1 MNKSVSI
8 RSMTRRL
15 AATGVVTILLAA
27 CSLEPAYEQPSAPIA
42 ASFPGGDSYP
52 SLPNTPTGVAELH
65 WQDFFTDPKLKKTIE
80 LALSNS
86 RDLRVAITNIE
97 AAQAKYHIQRSELF
111 PTIDAGGGVTY
122 SRQQVA
128 SPTGALVDENEKQ
141 YTTTVGV
148 TSYELDLFGRIRS
161 LSDSQL
167 ELYLATEEARRTT
180 QISLIAETASDYVTL
195 NDDMAQLTAAKANL
209 VSSQNSL
216 DITEAR
222 LKAGVASQLDV
233 SQANT
238 VVQQARASVAQY
250 TTTVATDKNALD
262 LVVGATVP
270 PELLPDGISDQKMVM
285 ETLPVGINSDVLL
298 GRPDVLEAEHTLK
311 SANAQ
316 IGAARAAFFPT
327 ISLTGSVGTTS
338 VALSQLFMG
347 PAAVWSYG
355 PSISVPI
362 FDGGYNEATLDYDK
376 AERKV
381 DLAKY
386 EKAIQTAFSEVANA
400 LARRGT
406 IAEEVSA
413 DQALVEAAATSLKL
427 STARY
432 EQGSDTYLNVL
443 SAQRTLYS
451 AQQTLISIR
460 LTQATNLVTIY
471 KTLGGGGDV
480 TE

>member
-1 MNKSVSI
+1 
-8 RSMTRRL
+8 MTRRL
-15 AATGVVTILLAA
+15 AATALITILLVA
-27 CSLEPAYEQPSAPIA
+27 CSLEPAYEQPPAPITA
-42 ASFPGGDSYP
+42 TFPSGESYP
-52 SLPNTPTGVAELH
+52 SLPATPTNVAELH

-80 LALSNS
+80 LALSNN
-86 RDLRVAITNIE
+86 RDLRVAIANIE
-97 AAQAKYHIQRSELF
+97 AAQAQYHIQRSELF
-111 PTIDAGGGVTY
+111 PTITAGSSVTY

-141 YTTTVGV
+141 YTTSVGV

-161 LSDSQL
+161 LSDSEL
-167 ELYLATEEARRTT
+167 ELYLATEEARRTM
-180 QISLIAETASDYVTL
+180 QISLIAEVASDYVTL
-195 NDDMAQLTAAKANL
+195 NDDMAQLTAAKADL

-216 DITEAR
+216 DITQAR

-233 SQANT
+233 SQAET
-238 VVQQARASVAQY
+238 VVQEARASVAQF
-250 TTTVATDKNALD
+250 TTTIATDKNALD
-262 LVVGATVP
+262 LVAGTSIP
-270 PELLPDGISDQKMVM
+270 PELLPDGSSDQKMVM
-285 ETLPVGINSDVLL
+285 ENLPVGINSTVLL
-298 GRPDVLEAEHTLK
+298 TRPDVLEAEHTLK

-338 VALSQLFMG
+338 VALSQLFSG

-362 FDGGYNEATLDYDK
+362 FDGGYNEATLAYDK
-376 AERKV
+376 AEREV

-386 EKAIQTAFSEVANA
+386 EKAIQIAFSEVTNA

-406 IAEEVSA
+406 IAEEISA
-413 DQALVEAAATSLKL
+413 DQGLVNAAATSLKL

-443 SAQRTLYS
+443 SAQRTLYT

-471 KTLGGGGDV
+471 KTLGGGGKV
-480 TE
+480 VE

>member
-1 MNKSVSI
+1 MAVTSI
-8 RSMTRRL
+8 
-15 AATGVVTILLAA
+15 AAILLAA
-27 CSLEPAYEQPSAPIA
+27 CSLEPVYEQPLTPIA
-42 ASFPGGDSYP
+42 ATFPSGPSYP
-52 SLPNTPTGVAELH
+52 SLAATPTSFPELH
-65 WQDFFTDPKLKKTIE
+65 WQDFFTDPKLKQTIE
-80 LALSNS
+80 LALSNN
-86 RDLRVAITNIE
+86 RDLRVAIANIE
-97 AAQAKYHIQRSELF
+97 AAQAQYHIQRSELF
-111 PTIDAGGGVTY
+111 PTIDAGASATY

-128 SPTGALVDENEKQ
+128 SPTGTLVDENEKQ
-141 YTTTVGV
+141 FTTSVSV
-148 TSYELDLFGRIRS
+148 TSYELDFFGRIRS
-161 LSDSQL
+161 LTHAEL

-180 QISLIAETASDYVTL
+180 QISLIAEVASDYVTL
-195 NDDMAQLTAAKANL
+195 NDDIAQLTTAKADL

-216 DITEAR
+216 DITIAR

-233 SQANT
+233 SQADT
-238 VVQQARASVAQY
+238 VVQQARASVAQF

-270 PELLPDGISDQKMVM
+270 PELLPEGMSDQKMVM
-285 ETLPVGINSDVLL
+285 ETLPVGISSDVLL
-298 GRPDVLEAEHTLK
+298 TRPDVLEAEHTLK

-362 FDGGYNEATLDYDK
+362 FDGGYNEATLAYDK
-376 AERKV
+376 AERNV
-381 DLAKY
+381 DLAQY

-406 IAEEVSA
+406 IAEEISA
-413 DQALVEAAATSLKL
+413 DEALVEAAATSLKL

-432 EQGSDTYLNVL
+432 EKGSDTYLNVL
-443 SAQRTLYS
+443 SAQRTLYT

-471 KTLGGGGDV
+471 KTLGGGADI

>member
-1 MNKSVSI
+1 MNKYVTIS
-8 RSMTRRL
+8 SMTLL
-15 AATGVVTILLAA
+15 AALTA
-27 CSLEPAYEQPSAPIA
+27 CSLEPVYEQPPAPIA
-42 ASFPGGDSYP
+42 AIFPSGDSYP
-52 SLPNTPTGVAELH
+52 SLPATPTSVAELH

-80 LALSNS
+80 LALSNN
-86 RDLRVAITNIE
+86 RDLRVAIANIE
-97 AAQAKYHIQRSELF
+97 AAQAQYRIQRSELF
-111 PTIDAGGGVTY
+111 PTIDAGASATY

-128 SPTGALVDENEKQ
+128 SASGAVVPENEKQ
-141 YTTTVGV
+141 YTTSVSS
-148 TSYELDLFGRIRS
+148 TSYELDFFGRIRS
-161 LSDSQL
+161 LSHSEL

-180 QISLIAETASDYVTL
+180 QISLIAEVASDYVTL
-195 NDDMAQLTAAKANL
+195 NDDMAQLVAAKADL

-216 DITEAR
+216 DITKAR
-222 LKAGVASQLDV
+222 LKAGVATQLDV
-233 SQANT
+233 SQADT
-238 VVQQARASVAQY
+238 VFQQARASVAQF

-262 LVVGATVP
+262 LVVGTSIP
-270 PELLPDGISDQKMVM
+270 PELLPDGTSDQKMVM
-285 ETLPVGINSDVLL
+285 ETLPVGIDSSVLRS
-298 GRPDVLEAEHTLK
+298 RPHVLEAEHTLK

-362 FDGGYNEATLDYDK
+362 FDGGYNQSTLDYDK
-376 AERKV
+376 AERNV

-406 IAEEVSA
+406 IAEEISA
-413 DQALVEAAATSLKL
+413 DQALVEAAVTSLKL

-443 SAQRTLYS
+443 LAQRTLYT

-471 KTLGGGGDV
+471 KTLGGGGEI

>member
-1 MNKSVSI
+1 
-8 RSMTRRL
+8 MTRSRIRNF
-15 AATGVVTILLAA
+15 TITSIGLISLTA
-27 CSLEPAYEQPSAPIA
+27 CSLEPVYEQPPAPIA
-42 ASFPGGDSYP
+42 ATFPSGASY
-52 SLPNTPTGVAELH
+52 SNLPTSPTAVTELK
-65 WQDFFTDPKLKKTIE
+65 WQDFFTDPKLKKTMA
-80 LALSNS
+80 LALSNN
-86 RDLRVAITNIE
+86 RDLRVAIANIE
-97 AAQAKYHIQRSELF
+97 AAQAQYRIQRSELF
-111 PTIDAGGGVTY
+111 PTIDASAGVTY

-128 SPTGALVDENEKQ
+128 SPTGTIVDENEKQ
-141 YTTTVGV
+141 YTTNVGV
-148 TSYELDLFGRIRS
+148 TSYELDFFGRIRS
-161 LSDSQL
+161 LTHSEL
-167 ELYLATEEARRTT
+167 EQYLATEEARRTT
-180 QISLIAETASDYVTL
+180 QISLIAEVASDYVTL
-195 NDDMAQLTAAKANL
+195 NDDLAQLVAAKSNL
-209 VSSQNSL
+209 ISSQNSL
-216 DITEAR
+216 DITRAR

-233 SQANT
+233 SQADT

-262 LVVGATVP
+262 LEVGTTVSP
-270 PELLPDGISDQKMVM
+270 DLLPDGNSDQKMVM
-285 ETLPVGINSDVLL
+285 ETLPVGIDSTVLL
-298 GRPDVLEAEHTLK
+298 TRPDVLEAEHTLK

-338 VALSQLFMG
+338 VALSQLFKG

-355 PSISVPI
+355 PSISLPI
-362 FDGGYNEATLDYDK
+362 FDGGYNQSTLDYDE

-381 DLAKY
+381 DLAQY

-406 IAEEVSA
+406 IAEEISA
-413 DQALVEAAATSLKL
+413 DQSLVGAAQTSLKL

-451 AQQTLISIR
+451 AQQTLISIH

-471 KTLGGGGDV
+471 KTLGGGGEI

>member
-1 MNKSVSI
+1 MNKSFIISSI
-8 RSMTRRL
+8 TLL
-15 AATGVVTILLAA
+15 AALTA
-27 CSLEPAYEQPSAPIA
+27 CSLEPAYEQPPAPIA
-42 ASFPGGDSYP
+42 ATFPSGDSYS
-52 SLPNTPTGVAELH
+52 SLPTTPTRVAELK

-80 LALSNS
+80 LALNNN
-86 RDLRVAITNIE
+86 RDLRVAIANIE
-97 AAQAKYHIQRSELF
+97 AAQAQYRIQRSELF
-111 PTIDAGGGVTY
+111 PTIDAGASATY

-128 SPTGALVDENEKQ
+128 SPTGAVVDENEKQ
-141 YTTTVGV
+141 YTTSVGV

-161 LSDSQL
+161 LSDSEL

-180 QISLIAETASDYVTL
+180 QISLIAGVASDYVTL
-195 NDDMAQLTAAKANL
+195 NDDMAQLAAAKADL
-209 VSSQNSL
+209 VSSQTSL
-216 DITEAR
+216 DITRAR
-222 LKAGVASQLDV
+222 LNAGVADQLDV
-233 SQANT
+233 SQADT

-270 PELLPDGISDQKMVM
+270 PELLPDGNSDQKMVL
-285 ETLPVGINSDVLL
+285 EVLPVGINSDVLL
-298 GRPDVLEAEHTLK
+298 TRPDILKAEHTLK

-338 VALSQLFMG
+338 VALSQLFKG

-355 PSISVPI
+355 PSISMPI
-362 FDGGYNEATLDYDK
+362 FDGGYNEATLAYDK
-376 AERKV
+376 AERNV
-381 DLAKY
+381 DIAQY

-406 IAEEVSA
+406 IAEEISA
-413 DQALVEAAATSLKL
+413 DQALVDAAATSLKL

-432 EQGSDTYLNVL
+432 KQGSDTYLNVL
-443 SAQRTLYS
+443 LAQRTLYS

-471 KTLGGGGDV
+471 KTLGGGGEV
-480 TE
+480 AE

>member
-1 MNKSVSI
+1 
-8 RSMTRRL
+8 
-15 AATGVVTILLAA
+15 
-27 CSLEPAYEQPSAPIA
+27 
-42 ASFPGGDSYP
+42 
-52 SLPNTPTGVAELH
+52 
-65 WQDFFTDPKLKKTIE
+65 
-80 LALSNS
+80 
-86 RDLRVAITNIE
+86 
-97 AAQAKYHIQRSELF
+97 
-111 PTIDAGGGVTY
+111 
-122 SRQQVA
+122 
-128 SPTGALVDENEKQ
+128 
-141 YTTTVGV
+141 
-148 TSYELDLFGRIRS
+148 
-161 LSDSQL
+161 
-167 ELYLATEEARRTT
+167 
-180 QISLIAETASDYVTL
+180 VTL
-195 NDDMAQLTAAKANL
+195 NDDMAQLIAAKADL
-209 VSSQNSL
+209 ISSQNSL
-216 DITEAR
+216 NITQAR

-233 SQANT
+233 SQAET

-270 PELLPDGISDQKMVM
+270 PELLPDGNSDQKMVL
-285 ETLPVGINSDVLL
+285 EVLPVGINSDVLL
-298 GRPDVLEAEHTLK
+298 TRPDVLKAEHTLK

-338 VALSQLFMG
+338 VALSQLFKG

-362 FDGGYNEATLDYDK
+362 FDGGYNEATLAYDK
-376 AERKV
+376 AERNV
-381 DLAKY
+381 DIAQY

-406 IAEEVSA
+406 IAEETSA
-413 DQALVEAAATSLKL
+413 DQALVNAASTSLKL
-427 STARY
+427 SNARY

-480 TE
+480 AQ